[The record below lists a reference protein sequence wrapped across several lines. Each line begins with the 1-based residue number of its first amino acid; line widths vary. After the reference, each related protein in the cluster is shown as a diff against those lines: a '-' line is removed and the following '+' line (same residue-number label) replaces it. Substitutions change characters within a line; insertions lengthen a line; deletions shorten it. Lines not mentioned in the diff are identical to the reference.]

1 MFKRL
6 DYVYTVYQEKSFT
19 RAAEKLFIS
28 QPSLSAAIKKTEEE
42 IGEPLFERG
51 SSVQLTEIG
60 KEYIRIAEQ
69 ILQLQS
75 DFATYMED
83 RNNLLRGQLSIGGSN
98 YVSAYILPQLI
109 TQFSSRFPNIAVHL
123 REAHSLDL
131 QKQIQNEEADLILD
145 SFETVPDT
153 YQCYPL
159 QKEEILLAV
168 PKSDPINDILTDY
181 RFTPSQ
187 IYQRTPLAV
196 EALPIRTFKN
206 LKFIILK
213 SGHDM
218 HRQAIHIFKSGGITP
233 EILLSLD
240 QLFTSYTLVESG
252 LGAAFVTDRLF
263 LSHSFSDEV
272 YLYRISE
279 SRGRTLS
286 IVHKKNRYC
295 SRSMQE
301 FIRIAQEMIQ

>member
-6 DYVYTVYQEKSFT
+6 EYVYTVYQEKSFT
-19 RAAEKLFIS
+19 KAAEKLFVS

-51 SSVQLTEIG
+51 NNIQLTEIG
-60 KEYIRIAEQ
+60 KEYIRIGEQ
-69 ILQLQS
+69 ILQLQK
-75 DFATYMED
+75 DFSTYMED
-83 RNNLLRGQLSIGGSN
+83 RNNLLRGRLSLGGSN
-98 YVSAYILPQLI
+98 YVSAYILPRLI
-109 TQFSSRFPNIAVHL
+109 TRFSSRFPNISVTL

-131 QKQIQNEEADLILD
+131 QKQIQNEETDLILD
-145 SFETVPDT
+145 NLETVPDT

-159 QKEEILLAV
+159 KKEEIFLAV
-168 PKSDPINDILTDY
+168 PKGEPINEALKDY

-187 IYQRTPLAV
+187 IYHREPLNA
-196 EALPIRTFKN
+196 EALPIRTFKD

-213 SGHDM
+213 SGYDM
-218 HRQAIHIFKSGGITP
+218 HRQAMHIFKSGGITP

-252 LGAAFVTDRLF
+252 LGSAFVTDRLF
-263 LSHSFSDEV
+263 LSHAFADEV
-272 YLYRISE
+272 FLYRITE
-279 SRGRTLS
+279 SHGRTLS
-286 IVHKKNRYC
+286 VVHKKNRYC
-295 SRSMQE
+295 SRAMQE